1 MNLGPEIWKEIIS
14 DNRLIE
20 ESYQREMMEKE
31 SRDEDA
37 PIRPRRRQR
46 QQLNEPGKYAKDR
59 KENVL
64 CRMHSYET
72 QILMMTIFPCVVYAT
87 NV

>member
-1 MNLGPEIWKEIIS
+1 
-14 DNRLIE
+14 
-20 ESYQREMMEKE
+20 MEKE

-37 PIRPRRRQR
+37 SIRPRRRR
-46 QQLNEPGKYAKDR
+46 QQLNEPGKYAK
-59 KENVL
+59 KEKKEIVL

-72 QILMMTIFPCVVYAT
+72 QFLVMTIFPCVMYAT

>member
-1 MNLGPEIWKEIIS
+1 MIDKSCSVMEIICVLIINLGPEIWKEIIS

-31 SRDEDA
+31 SRDEDE

-46 QQLNEPGKYAKDR
+46 QQLNEPGKY
-59 KENVL
+59 
-64 CRMHSYET
+64 
-72 QILMMTIFPCVVYAT
+72 
-87 NV
+87 

>member
-1 MNLGPEIWKEIIS
+1 MYIASLRQSNESSLLNDESEIKNDLIS

-46 QQLNEPGKYAKDR
+46 QQLNEPGKYAKKR
-59 KENVL
+59 
-64 CRMHSYET
+64 
-72 QILMMTIFPCVVYAT
+72 
-87 NV
+87 